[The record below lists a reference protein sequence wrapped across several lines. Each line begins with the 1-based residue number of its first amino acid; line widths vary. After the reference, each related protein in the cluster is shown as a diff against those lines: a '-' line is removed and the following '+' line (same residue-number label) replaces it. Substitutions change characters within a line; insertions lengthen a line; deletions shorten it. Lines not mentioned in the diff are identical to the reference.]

1 MRWLLMLLSI
11 AIPLPVNGVDL
22 SRLNVVDL
30 SHAYNEQTL
39 YWPTSPSGFEL
50 EILSSGETEGGWY
63 YSANAFC
70 TPEHG
75 GTHLDAPVHF
85 SRGGLSVEAI
95 PLERLMGPAAVIDV
109 SEKVDADQDY
119 RLTTAD
125 VLRWEAANGR
135 VPAGAVVVLR
145 TGWSRFW
152 PDAKHYLGDD
162 TLGDASN
169 LHFPSY
175 GAEAARF
182 LIEARGIEALAVDT
196 ASIDFGRSTDFL
208 VHRIAADANVTGLEN
223 LTNVRGLPPTG
234 AWIIALP
241 VKITGG
247 SGAPARVIALL
258 P

>member
-135 VPAGAVVVLR
+135 VPAGRRRGTAHRMEQVL
-145 TGWSRFW
+145 
-152 PDAKHYLGDD
+152 
-162 TLGDASN
+162 
-169 LHFPSY
+169 
-175 GAEAARF
+175 ARC
-182 LIEARGIEALAVDT
+182 EALSRGRHVGRRLQPAL
-196 ASIDFGRSTDFL
+196 SIVWG
-208 VHRIAADANVTGLEN
+208 
-223 LTNVRGLPPTG
+223 
-234 AWIIALP
+234 
-241 VKITGG
+241 GG
-247 SGAPARVIALL
+247 SAVSHRSAGHRGAGGRHGEH
-258 P
+258 